1 MARKSRT
8 DILEKLSALK
18 PSEPTKTR
26 GKAARKPAA
35 KPARVK
41 KAALPKA
48 PGRAAPA
55 GKPKAQPPPAEP
67 KPAAAPRDEFPF
79 PGYAAY
85 LAYGDVSRTVQ
96 GVYESWSRII
106 RCCSGAAADCNE
118 IFLRSLFRFAD
129 PVRWWRL

>member
-35 KPARVK
+35 KPIRVK
-41 KAALPKA
+41 KTALPKV

-55 GKPKAQPPPAEP
+55 GKPKAQPPPVEP
-67 KPAAAPRDEFPF
+67 KPVAAPRVEFLF

-85 LAYGDVSRTVQ
+85 LAYGGASRTVQ

-106 RCCSGAAADCNE
+106 RSCSDAAADCNE
-118 IFLRSLFRFAD
+118 IFLRSLSCFTD
-129 PVRWWRL
+129 PIRWWRF